1 MRASMCFAIPLM
13 LISPVRPLMS
23 PVFVDSLEYGALGS
37 AYLEHGHICLPI
49 VVPQNRGISM

>member
-1 MRASMCFAIPLM
+1 MCFAIPLM

-49 VVPQNRGISM
+49 VIPRNRGIPM